1 MEQKIVEMSKTS
13 AKGSVQLFIGIST
26 STLIMA
32 LGTIILAR
40 LMTPEEYGLYSI
52 ALIPSYTFIL
62 FRDWGINS
70 ALTKYTASLRAE
82 GREEETRNI
91 ISAGLTFETITG
103 TALTLISIALSTLI
117 ATTVFHRPETASLI
131 AIASATILSGAIS
144 TATQSAFVGFERM
157 ELNTLTMI
165 TQAATKTI
173 ISPLLVLIGYSAL
186 GATLGYTVSTIT
198 AAIIGVTALYIG
210 ILKRLRK
217 GNPQKRSLKEDIKK
231 MLNYGIPASIS
242 SIIAGLLIQ
251 FYAFLMAIY
260 CTDEMIGNYTV
271 ATQFAVILTFFTNPI
286 YTVLFPAF
294 SKINPKKEKELLQTV
309 FTASIKYTS
318 LILIPATMAV
328 MVLSKP
334 MIATLFGE
342 KWTHAPT
349 FLTLYVINN
358 LFAVIG
364 SLSLG
369 TLLLGL
375 GETKTLMK
383 LSLINLAFGVPLALT
398 LIPTLGIIGLI
409 ATLILA
415 GKPSTAIGLYWIWK
429 RYRTKPDLN
438 SSTRILL
445 SSTISATLTYLTTTL
460 TGTPEWIKLIIGA
473 TTFLALY
480 LTITPLIRAVNK
492 TDIKNLKT
500 MLSDLGIISKLIDIP
515 LTITEKIAKP

>member
-13 AKGSVQLFIGIST
+13 AKGSVQLFIGIAT

-62 FRDWGINS
+62 FRDWGVNS

-82 GREEETRNI
+82 GREEHTRNI
-91 ISAGLTFETITG
+91 ISAALTFKTLTG
-103 TALTLISIALSTLI
+103 AALTLMSIALSTFI
-117 ATTVFHRPETASLI
+117 AITIFHRPETANLI
-131 AIASATILSGAIS
+131 AIASATILFGSIYM
-144 TATQSAFVGFERM
+144 ATQSTFVGFERM

-165 TQAATKTI
+165 GQAATKTI

-186 GATLGYTVSTIT
+186 GATLGYTLSTII
-198 AAIIGVTALYIG
+198 AATIGITALY
-210 ILKRLRK
+210 LSVLRKLRK
-217 GNPQKRSLKEDIKK
+217 GNPQKGSIKENVKR
-231 MLNYGIPASIS
+231 MLHYGVPVSIS
-242 SIIAGLLIQ
+242 SIIGGLLIQ
-251 FYAFLMAIY
+251 LYAFLMAAY
-260 CTDEMIGNYTV
+260 CADELIGNYTV

-294 SKINPKKEKELLQTV
+294 SKINPKKEEELLQTI

-328 MVLSKP
+328 MVLSRP

-349 FLTLYVINN
+349 YLTLYVINN
-358 LFAVIG
+358 LFTVIG

-369 TLLLGL
+369 SLLLGL

-383 LSLINLAFGVPLALT
+383 LSLINLAFGVPLAFI
-398 LIPTLGIIGLI
+398 LIPALGIIGLI
-409 ATLILA
+409 ATTILA
-415 GKPSTAIGLYWIWK
+415 GKPSTVIGLYWIWK
-429 RYRTKPDLN
+429 RYRAKADLN
-438 SSTRILL
+438 SSTRILI
-445 SSTISATLTYLTTTL
+445 SSTISATLTYITITL
-460 TGTPEWIKLIIGA
+460 TGTAEWIKLIIGA
-473 TTFLALY
+473 TTFLTAY
-480 LTITPLIRAVNK
+480 LTITPLIKAVNRI
-492 TDIKNLKT
+492 DITNLKN
-500 MLSDLGIISKLIDIP
+500 MFSNLGIISRLINIP
-515 LTITEKIAKP
+515 LNFAEKIARL

>member
-1 MEQKIVEMSKTS
+1 MEAMEQKIVEMSKTS

-91 ISAGLTFETITG
+91 ILAGLTFETITG

-186 GATLGYTVSTIT
+186 GATLGYTTSTIT

-210 ILKRLRK
+210 RLKRLRK
-217 GNPQKRSLKEDIKK
+217 
-231 MLNYGIPASIS
+231 
-242 SIIAGLLIQ
+242 
-251 FYAFLMAIY
+251 
-260 CTDEMIGNYTV
+260 
-271 ATQFAVILTFFTNPI
+271 
-286 YTVLFPAF
+286 
-294 SKINPKKEKELLQTV
+294 
-309 FTASIKYTS
+309 
-318 LILIPATMAV
+318 
-328 MVLSKP
+328 
-334 MIATLFGE
+334 
-342 KWTHAPT
+342 
-349 FLTLYVINN
+349 
-358 LFAVIG
+358 
-364 SLSLG
+364 
-369 TLLLGL
+369 
-375 GETKTLMK
+375 
-383 LSLINLAFGVPLALT
+383 
-398 LIPTLGIIGLI
+398 
-409 ATLILA
+409 
-415 GKPSTAIGLYWIWK
+415 
-429 RYRTKPDLN
+429 
-438 SSTRILL
+438 
-445 SSTISATLTYLTTTL
+445 
-460 TGTPEWIKLIIGA
+460 
-473 TTFLALY
+473 
-480 LTITPLIRAVNK
+480 
-492 TDIKNLKT
+492 
-500 MLSDLGIISKLIDIP
+500 
-515 LTITEKIAKP
+515 

>member
-1 MEQKIVEMSKTS
+1 MQKAVEMSKTS
-13 AKGSVQLFIGIST
+13 AKGSVQLFIGVVT

-40 LMTPEEYGLYSI
+40 LMTPQEYGLYSI

-62 FRDWGINS
+62 FRDWGVNS
-70 ALTKYTASLRAE
+70 AITKYTASLRAE
-82 GREEETRNI
+82 GREEETSTL
-91 ISAGLTFETITG
+91 ISAGLTFKTLTG
-103 TALTLISIALSTLI
+103 AALTLISIALSTFI
-117 ATTVFHRPETASLI
+117 ATTIFHRPETTSLI
-131 AIASATILSGAIS
+131 AIASTTILFGAIY
-144 TATQSAFVGFERM
+144 TTTQSTFVGFERM

-165 TQAATKTI
+165 TQAITKTI
-173 ISPLLVLIGYSAL
+173 VAPLLVLIGYSAL
-186 GATLGYTVSTIT
+186 GATIGYTLSTIVA
-198 AAIIGVTALYIG
+198 AAIGITALYIS
-210 ILKRLRK
+210 ILKKLRK
-217 GNPQKRSLKEDIKK
+217 SNPQKGNLKENLKK
-231 MLNYGIPASIS
+231 MLHYGIPTSIS

-251 FYAFLMAIY
+251 LYAFLMAAY
-260 CTDEMIGNYTV
+260 CTNEQIGNYTV

-294 SKINPKKEKELLQTV
+294 SKINPKKEEELLQTV
-309 FTASIKYTS
+309 FKSSIKYTS

-328 MVLSKP
+328 MILSRP
-334 MIATLFGE
+334 MVATLFGE
-342 KWTHAPT
+342 KWIHAPT
-349 FLTLYVINN
+349 YLTLYVINN

-383 LSLINLAFGVPLALT
+383 LSLINLAFGIPLAFT
-398 LIPTLGIIGLI
+398 LIPALGIIGLI

-415 GKPSTAIGLYWIWK
+415 GKPSTAVGLYWIWK
-429 RYRTKPDLN
+429 HYKLKPELK

-445 SSTISATLTYLTTTL
+445 SSTISATLTYLTTSL
-460 TGTPEWIKLIIGA
+460 LGTPEWIKLIIGTA
-473 TTFLALY
+473 TFLTLY
-480 LTITPLIRAVNK
+480 LTITPLTRAVNK

-500 MLSDLGIISKLIDIP
+500 MFSDLGIISKLIDIP